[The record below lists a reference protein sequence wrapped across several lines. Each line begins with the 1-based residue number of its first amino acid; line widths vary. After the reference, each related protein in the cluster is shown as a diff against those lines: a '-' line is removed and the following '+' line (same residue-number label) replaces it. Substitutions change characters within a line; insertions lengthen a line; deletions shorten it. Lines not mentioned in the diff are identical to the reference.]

1 MEIVTIYNERTFVY
15 NYFNDNNVYTY
26 IMYIDTCMYTYK
38 LCEAF
43 FMERVIFHID
53 VNSAFLSWEA
63 QYRLKHLNGKIDIR
77 NIPSAVGGDISKR
90 HGIILAKSVPAKKYN
105 IKTGE
110 PIVQALRKCPNLLI
124 VPPNFSVY
132 EKNSKAFMNILKQ
145 YSPIVQQYSIDEA
158 FMDMTGTEKLFGKPL
173 VAAHNLKDRI
183 KNELGFTVNIGI
195 SSNKLLAK
203 MASDFK
209 KPDMVHT
216 LFKSEIKDK
225 MWNLPIGDLFFVGK
239 ATEMKLKKIGINTI
253 GELAE
258 LDIEVVKSYLKKQG
272 ETIWKF
278 ANGIDTSIVETIP
291 SKNKGYG
298 NSTTTSFDVLTINDA
313 KLVFLSLA
321 ENVSRRLRKDNCCA
335 KLVSVG
341 MRDCNLN
348 FYSHQCVLKNPVN
361 TTSEIY
367 KVACDLFR
375 EKWDGTPLR
384 QLGISTGKII
394 YESDGI
400 QINLFQDEKSKK
412 QQLLDS
418 ALDEIRNKYGSDSI
432 KRASF
437 IKNHKV
443 DHMEGG
449 ISKENLKVD
458 YSKERI
464 L

>member
-1 MEIVTIYNERTFVY
+1 M
-15 NYFNDNNVYTY
+15 D
-26 IMYIDTCMYTYK
+26 
-38 LCEAF
+38 
-43 FMERVIFHID
+43 RVIFHID

-63 QYRLKHLNGKIDIR
+63 EYRLKHLDGKIDIR

-90 HGIILAKSVPAKKYN
+90 HGIILAKSTPAKKYN

-124 VPPNFSVY
+124 VPPNFSIY
-132 EKNSKAFMNILKQ
+132 EKSSKAFMDILRQ
-145 YSPIVQQYSIDEA
+145 YSPKVQQYSIDEA
-158 FMDMTGTEKLFGKPL
+158 FMDMTGTEKLFGKPI

-203 MASDFK
+203 MASDLK
-209 KPDMVHT
+209 KPDMIHT
-216 LFKSEIKDK
+216 LFKNEIKDK
-225 MWNLPIGDLFFVGK
+225 MWKLPIGELFFVGR
-239 ATEMKLKKIGINTI
+239 ATEAKLKKIGINTI

-258 LDIEVVKSYLKKQG
+258 LDKEVVSHYLKKQG

-278 ANGIDTSIVETIP
+278 ANGIDTTVVETAP

-298 NSTTTSFDVLTINDA
+298 NSTTTSFDILNVNDA

-321 ENVSRRLRKDNCCA
+321 ENVSRRLRKDNVSA
-335 KLVSVG
+335 KLISVG

-348 FYSHQCVLKNPVN
+348 FYSHQCNLKSPVN

-367 KVACDLFR
+367 KAACTLFN

-384 QLGISTGKII
+384 QLGISTGKITS
-394 YESDGI
+394 ESDGV
-400 QINLFQDEKSKK
+400 QITLFEDEKKKK
-412 QQLLDS
+412 QQLLDNT
-418 ALDEIRNKYGSDSI
+418 LDKIRSKYGNDSI

-437 IKNHKV
+437 IKN
-443 DHMEGG
+443 D
-449 ISKENLKVD
+449 
-458 YSKERI
+458 KER